1 MIAFGAQ
8 VDHRGNSLSAA
19 HAHAALGH
27 ALVRSDH
34 DTALAHRQQAD
45 QILTDIG
52 AADPGQE
59 VDPGRDAP
67 VTKGPGRLAARPGL
81 ARHWTSWPGPPA
93 PSSPS

>member
-52 AADPGQE
+52 AAEPDGN
-59 VDPGRDAP
+59 PGRDVP
-67 VTKGPGRLAARPGL
+67 VTKGPADQPHARAGASPDQS
-81 ARHWTSWPGPPA
+81 AGPP
-93 PSSPS
+93 SPS